1 MRFTQRTTCA
11 FLFIVLSAVG
21 QLGFGQNQ
29 HTKAP
34 RKEPVSASLPGAAFA
49 ALQTIDPE
57 HIRWHVRFLS
67 QDVLQLGGAA
77 QGGGIAAEYIATQF
91 AEYGLK
97 PGGDNNSYFQKAHI
111 AGQIR
116 SFESNNVVAILP
128 GSDRKLREEAVLY
141 TAHFATSFAT
151 SDGNTAENGVGGTT
165 LPTSGDATGCG
176 ILLELARAFSVAR
189 EHPRRSII
197 FAVLIEEPG
206 PVAAEYLA
214 SHLPVGTGK
223 ISLDLNY
230 DIVKPLGAP
239 QEVRVDGAERTT
251 FYPWVQA
258 TAKLFRLAIRP
269 DAPSE
274 LRPSHDLA
282 MGNLG
287 IPAFSINEGMK
298 FKGHPE
304 TWGIAKNKELV
315 QASYSENDSHPPTVD
330 FVGDAAMARFGFALG
345 WEAANLLHLIAW
357 EK

>member
-1 MRFTQRTTCA
+1 MRFTQGTTCA
-11 FLFIVLSAVG
+11 FLFTVLSALG

-29 HTKAP
+29 HSKGS
-34 RKEPVSASLPGAAFA
+34 RKEPVSANLPGAALA

-67 QDVLQLGGAA
+67 QDLLQSGGAA
-77 QGGGIAAEYIATQF
+77 PGGGIAAEYIATQF

-97 PGGDNNSYFQKAHI
+97 PAGDNNSYFQKAHI
-111 AGQIR
+111 AGQLR

-141 TAHFATSFAT
+141 TAHFATS
-151 SDGNTAENGVGGTT
+151 DGNPPENSAGENA
-165 LPTSGDATGCG
+165 TSGDATGCG
-176 ILLELARAFSVAR
+176 ILLELARTFSAAR

-206 PVAAEYLA
+206 PLAAEYLA

-230 DIVKPLGAP
+230 DTVKPLGAP

-282 MGNLG
+282 MGTLG

-315 QASYSENDSHPPTVD
+315 QASFSENDKNPPPVD

-345 WEAANLLHLIAW
+345 WEAANLSRLITW